1 MYYYLFKL
9 LEERG
14 YGVMMNHSWPGFLLA
29 YMALVFMLICA
40 KMILKYT
47 DETYRDDADHVDEK
61 NQRDR

>member
-47 DETYRDDADHVDEK
+47 DETYRDDEKNVDEK
-61 NQRDR
+61 NQHDR